1 MNKIN
6 LFIQNR
12 IKRPQI
18 AEIVKKTL
26 IKEPRHFELRAH
38 EAFLQQFISDSL
50 NRLFDF
56 IDLYLT
62 LLTAFRVSSTSFISL
77 IW

>member
-38 EAFLQQFISDSL
+38 EALLQQLVSDSL
-50 NRLFDF
+50 NRLFVC
-56 IDLYLT
+56 IDLFLT
-62 LLTAFRVSSTSFISL
+62 LLRAIKD
-77 IW
+77 